1 MYLHH
6 LCILCR
12 WNNTVYLVLNIP
24 FKLKSILQAFFF
36 WYKVLKNFNG
46 DWPVYSDNDI
56 TYSLVRYLFVLFP
69 NIPCYNYKIKKII

>member
-24 FKLKSILQAFFF
+24 FKLKSILQAFVFS
-36 WYKVLKNFNG
+36 WYKVLKTFLTVIG
-46 DWPVYSDNDI
+46 QF
-56 TYSLVRYLFVLFP
+56 TRTMT
-69 NIPCYNYKIKKII
+69 